1 MAEIRKRKTR
11 MYEPWGY
18 QDENNYQ
25 GAETILDNELES
37 FFAGTSYNKDDNK
50 IYFTNKDGETK
61 AELDVSEFVKSDS
74 IIEKTEYADGIL
86 KIYFTNGDIITIDL
100 SELLDENEFK
110 DGLIVDNH
118 EVKVLIDSTGEPYL
132 SVSEDGVKI
141 SGVDAAIQVETDRA
155 TAAEEALDAKIDAE
169 TARAT
174 SAETALDEK
183 IDAEIARAESA
194 ETALQAAI
202 EAEGQRAQ
210 DAEQAI
216 DEKIDQEIADRTAD
230 VDAEEARA
238 KAREDEI
245 ETALNAE
252 ITRATQTE
260 QGLNHRI
267 DLVNDELDS
276 EESRAQAAEQEL
288 RTLLTNEIADRKADV
303 DEEEARAKAAE
314 EALQN
319 AIEAEEARATSA
331 ETALQAAIEA
341 ESQRAQN
348 AEQVL
353 DEKID
358 AEETRATSA
367 ETELQDTIEAESQRA
382 QDAEQTL
389 DEKIDAEEARA
400 LSAETALLD
409 ALDELGVNKFDDVE
423 YDSSAKTINFYAEGD
438 LVKSLDATPF
448 IMSGMIDRVYID
460 HDTQELVI
468 VWNTESGTEETRI
481 SLSEIFN
488 PDEYYTKDEVDAI
501 ETSLDEKI
509 AALRTSLNN
518 EVTRATTKEEE
529 LENNDIA
536 SGSIASDATVS
547 ITKNNGDVI
556 TFTSAEQINLEAGE
570 F

>member
-1 MAEIRKRKTR
+1 
-11 MYEPWGY
+11 
-18 QDENNYQ
+18 
-25 GAETILDNELES
+25 
-37 FFAGTSYNKDDNK
+37 
-50 IYFTNKDGETK
+50 
-61 AELDVSEFVKSDS
+61 
-74 IIEKTEYADGIL
+74 
-86 KIYFTNGDIITIDL
+86 
-100 SELLDENEFK
+100 
-110 DGLIVDNH
+110 
-118 EVKVLIDSTGEPYL
+118 
-132 SVSEDGVKI
+132 
-141 SGVDAAIQVETDRA
+141 
-155 TAAEEALDAKIDAE
+155 
-169 TARAT
+169 
-174 SAETALDEK
+174 
-183 IDAEIARAESA
+183 
-194 ETALQAAI
+194 
-202 EAEGQRAQ
+202 
-210 DAEQAI
+210 
-216 DEKIDQEIADRTAD
+216 
-230 VDAEEARA
+230 
-238 KAREDEI
+238 
-245 ETALNAE
+245 
-252 ITRATQTE
+252 
-260 QGLNHRI
+260 
-267 DLVNDELDS
+267 LVNDELDS

-358 AEETRATSA
+358 AEEARATSA
-367 ETELQDTIEAESQRA
+367 ETELQDAIEAESQRA
-382 QDAEQTL
+382 QDAEQAI
-389 DEKIDAEEARA
+389 DEKIDQEIADRTADVDAEEARA

-409 ALDELGVNKFDDVE
+409 AIDELGVNKFDDVE

-448 IMSGMIDRVYID
+448 IMSGMIERVYID
-460 HDTQELVI
+460 HDTEELVI
-468 VWNTESGTEETRI
+468 VWSTESGTEETRI